1 MRRNFSRILGSILFI
16 LAASA
21 AAIWLADFAHDHLGI
36 ARHVIRA
43 DAILCAIGLGGLLML
58 ALYSDQFGKRK

>member
-1 MRRNFSRILGSILFI
+1 MRRDFSKILDSILFI